1 MPKNYG
7 LGRGLSSLFGV
18 YETKEPEQKQVKKVK
33 REEIEVKK
41 EVKKE
46 TAPQKLVE
54 KETALKDIPEVVE
67 HKNYLEEKQTLSQKL
82 SKLEQKLPEK
92 INEDEKDRIFEIPLK
107 DIEPNTNQPRKN
119 FDNDSLMEL
128 ADSIRAHGIIQPIIV
143 QKNGDKFI
151 IVAGERRFRAARK
164 VGLKT
169 IRCIIQNYSIQ
180 AKKEIALVENVQRED
195 LNPVEIAFAIKK
207 LVDDYNLEMEE
218 VAEKIG
224 KTRSVVSNYLRILRL
239 EPEVLTMVEKGKL
252 TFAHAKALVAITD
265 REEQIKL
272 AKKSSDGKISSRE
285 LEIIVQNIVNPDKVK
300 KPRAVFSP
308 EIKELVGNM
317 QQVFGTKVSVIGNNK
332 RGRIYIDYFN
342 QDDLDRIA
350 ELLTRFN

>member
-18 YETKEPEQKQVKKVK
+18 YEKEPEEKQIKKVK
-33 REEIEVKK
+33 KIEEPAQEKTIIK
-41 EVKKE
+41 EE
-46 TAPQKLVE
+46 TLD
-54 KETALKDIPEVVE
+54 DIPEVVE
-67 HKNYLEEKQTLSQKL
+67 NKNYLNEKKNLSQKL
-82 SKLEQKLPEK
+82 SKIEQNLPEK
-92 INEDEKDRIFEIPLK
+92 LSDDEKDRIFEISLK

-128 ADSIRAHGIIQPIIV
+128 ADSIRAHGVIQPIIV
-143 QKNGDKFI
+143 QKKGTKFV

-169 IRCIIQNYSIQ
+169 IPCIIKNYSTQ

-207 LVDDYNLEMEE
+207 LVDDYSLEMEE

-265 REEQIKL
+265 RDEQLKL
-272 AKKSSDGKISSRE
+272 AKKSCDGKISSRE
-285 LEIIVQNIVNPDKVK
+285 LEGIVQNIVNPEKVK
-300 KPRAVFSP
+300 KPRATFSP

-317 QQVFGTKVSVIGNNK
+317 QNVFGTKVSVIGNNK